1 MLKNIISS
9 KTRRKLLIKFF
20 VNIANRSYLNS
31 LADEFD
37 ESTNS
42 VRKELNNLTNANYLI
57 SERIDNKVYYNAN
70 VKHPLFN
77 EIQSLV
83 KKYLGIEKIID
94 TVLKNIGDVQEIY
107 LLGDYA
113 EGKDNGQ
120 IDVLLVGNKFDN
132 KYIKIIEK
140 KISKLVNRKVIFLS
154 SNSNKV
160 NLKKLLVFSL

>member
-1 MLKNIISS
+1 M
-9 KTRRKLLIKFF
+9 
-20 VNIANRSYLNS
+20 
-31 LADEFD
+31 
-37 ESTNS
+37 
-42 VRKELNNLTNANYLI
+42 
-57 SERIDNKVYYNAN
+57 
-70 VKHPLFN
+70 
-77 EIQSLV
+77 
-83 KKYLGIEKIID
+83 GIENIID

-113 EGKDNGQ
+113 EGVDNGQ